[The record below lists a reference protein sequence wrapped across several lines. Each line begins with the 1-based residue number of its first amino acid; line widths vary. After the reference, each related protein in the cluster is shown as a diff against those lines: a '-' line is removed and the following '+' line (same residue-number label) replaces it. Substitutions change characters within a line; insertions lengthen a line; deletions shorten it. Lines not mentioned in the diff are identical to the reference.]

1 MSSSVLRLKAF
12 SMSSYNTYSFKVVV
26 LTPDGRSDSKVVAVT
41 PIDDSDVR
49 LSINSTIVRF
59 NPDSKLILYGYLTSK
74 SALTSTWSS
83 STPLGVSVPF
93 TALTSLKKDFSSADT
108 KSKVLYPLSI
118 EGGILSGS
126 RSFIFKLSAYPIG
139 FPSAVTY
146 SQISLIMN
154 IPPSGGYV
162 ESYPT
167 IGNALITPFTIT
179 SPGWTSDA
187 ANLPLTYSFFY
198 KVAKQSSDL
207 TLSSPSLRAFTVT
220 TLPAGLSV
228 LNNTLT
234 IKSTARDIFSSSASF
249 YATVAVIDT
258 TMGVGKTASSASSL
272 RRITIRDI
280 NDAILVGDTDAILR
294 TINIVST
301 QKYYTERIESKR
313 YRSEGKGRVDRRGG
327 EENSRAD
334 KRSME
339 GN

>member
-1 MSSSVLRLKAF
+1 MSESAADVSSSILRLKAF
-12 SMSSYNTYSFKVVV
+12 SMSSSNTYSFKVVV

-41 PIDDSDVR
+41 PTEDSDVR
-49 LSINSTIVRF
+49 VSINSTIIWF

-74 SALTSTWSS
+74 KALTSTWSI

-108 KSKVLYPLSI
+108 QSKVPFPLSI
-118 EGGILSGS
+118 VGDVLSGS
-126 RSFIFKLSAYPIG
+126 KSFIFKLAAYPIG

-162 ESYPT
+162 ESYPAT
-167 IGNALITPFTIT
+167 GDALITPFTIT

-207 TLSSPSLRAFTVT
+207 ALSSPSLRAFTVT

-228 LNNTLT
+228 VNNTLA
-234 IKSTARDIFSSSASF
+234 IKSTARDIYSSLSSF
-249 YATVAVIDT
+249 YASVAVIDT
-258 TMGVGKTASSASSL
+258 TMGV
-272 RRITIRDI
+272 
-280 NDAILVGDTDAILR
+280 
-294 TINIVST
+294 
-301 QKYYTERIESKR
+301 
-313 YRSEGKGRVDRRGG
+313 
-327 EENSRAD
+327 
-334 KRSME
+334 
-339 GN
+339 